1 MGYPHVLELAV
12 RVFDAR
18 NPRNPL
24 GNQFKE
30 NTDFQNLIVQN
41 LIFNSKSIETLFDA
55 FQAINYTCS
64 CFQNHKYTSLT

>member
-24 GNQFKE
+24 GNQIKE

-41 LIFNSKSIETLFDA
+41 LIFNSKSIETTFDA
-55 FQAINYTCS
+55 F
-64 CFQNHKYTSLT
+64 